1 MSGFLFHPITTFFAG
16 AVLAL
21 VGLGIYLVKAG
32 GPNTTAEAVADY
44 KMALESPESAEQG
57 SREAVERFS
66 KFLQGI
72 GSQEFIRENTA
83 EVYAK
88 NAYLNDTLVTH
99 RGAEAIE
106 AYFAKTAE
114 TVTSISV
121 DIDDVVQ
128 SGLDFYVRWT
138 MIFAAPALGK
148 GLPVHSVGISQV
160 RFDGEGKVTMHQDFW
175 DSGTNIFAQI
185 PVSGVVIDAI
195 RKRME

>member
-1 MSGFLFHPITTFFAG
+1 MSGFLFHPITTFVAG

-21 VGLGIYLVKAG
+21 VGLGIYLAKAG
-32 GPNTTAEAVADY
+32 GPNTTAGAVADY
-44 KMALESPESAEQG
+44 EAALANPESVAQG

-66 KFLQGI
+66 NYLRGI
-72 GSQEFIRENTA
+72 GSKDFIKENTA
-83 EVYAK
+83 KVYAT

-121 DIDDVVQ
+121 NIDDVVM
-128 SGLDFYVRWT
+128 SGKDFYVRWT
-138 MIFAAPALGK
+138 MIFSAPALSK
-148 GLPVHSVGISQV
+148 GTPVHSVGISQV
-160 RFDGEGKVTMHQDFW
+160 RFDAEGKVTVHQDFW

-185 PVSGVVIDAI
+185 PVSGVVIEAI